1 MIISTFVRILLKNFE
16 IDFII
21 YNCVDFGLWLFS
33 GLEYRFFFWYRDV
46 VFGIRFFY
54 FVFIIY

>member
-1 MIISTFVRILLKNFE
+1 MIISTFVKILLKNFE

-46 VFGIRFFY
+46 VFGI
-54 FVFIIY
+54 